1 MKLESHTEEYAMS
14 CYLRHLKDI
23 LEGVGIEVTPA
34 NRKQIDQAI
43 HQIVGV
49 TYKDCPETWKRL
61 KQQLTGDEQKRQ
73 EFISQLKSAL

>member
-1 MKLESHTEEYAMS
+1 MS
-14 CYLRHLKDI
+14 CYFRHLKDI
-23 LEGVGIEVTPA
+23 LDGASIKVTPD

-49 TYKDCPETWKRL
+49 TYKHCPETWKRL

-73 EFISQLKSAL
+73 EFISQLKLAL

>member
-1 MKLESHTEEYAMS
+1 MS
-14 CYLRHLKDI
+14 CYFRHLKDM
-23 LEGVGIEVTPA
+23 LEEADIEVTPD
-34 NRKQIDQAI
+34 NRKQVDRAI

-73 EFISQLKSAL
+73 EFISQLKLAL

>member
-1 MKLESHTEEYAMS
+1 MS
-14 CYLRHLKDI
+14 CYFRHLKNT
-23 LEGVGIEVTPA
+23 LEEADIEVTST
-34 NRKQIDQAI
+34 NKKQVDRAI

>member
-1 MKLESHTEEYAMS
+1 MS

-23 LEGVGIEVTPA
+23 LEEADIEVTPT
-34 NRKQIDQAI
+34 NKKQIDQAI

-49 TYKDCPETWKRL
+49 TYKDCPETWRRL
-61 KQQLTGDEQKRQ
+61 KRQLTGDEQKRQ

>member
-1 MKLESHTEEYAMS
+1 MS
-14 CYLRHLKDI
+14 CYFRHLKYI
-23 LEGVGIEVTPA
+23 LDGARIEVTPT

-43 HQIVGV
+43 HQIVAV

>member
-1 MKLESHTEEYAMS
+1 MS
-14 CYLRHLKDI
+14 CYFRHLKDI
-23 LEGVGIEVTPA
+23 LDEAGIKVTPA

-49 TYKDCPETWKRL
+49 TYKHCPETWKRL

-73 EFISQLKSAL
+73 EFISQLKLAL